1 MTLMKAN
8 HTDRSNLLIPDND
21 TVSKHDK
28 KLAMARSLVVN
39 MTELGENETNSYRT
53 ERLTS
58 REERCR
64 IILDYINDLYLTVLP
79 FNDAISVHI
88 CHLTES
94 NSSHFATMKGITFFK

>member
-8 HTDRSNLLIPDND
+8 HRDLSNLLIPDND
-21 TVSKHDK
+21 TVSKYDK
-28 KLAMARSLVVN
+28 KLAMARSVVVN
-39 MTELGENETNSYRT
+39 MTTLGENETNSYRT

-64 IILDYINDLYLTVLP
+64 IILDYFNDLYLTVLP

-94 NSSHFATMKGITFFK
+94 NSSHFGTMKGITFFK